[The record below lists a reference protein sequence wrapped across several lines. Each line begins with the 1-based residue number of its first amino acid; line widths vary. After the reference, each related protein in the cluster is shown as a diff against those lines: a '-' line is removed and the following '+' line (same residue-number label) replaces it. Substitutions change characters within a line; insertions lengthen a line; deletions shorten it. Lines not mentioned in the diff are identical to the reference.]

1 MYALQYALLFMSSIT
16 DDAPSVPQAVVT
28 SHTPEQDQE
37 ELYDDANVVGGGGGG
52 GGGDTDV
59 RARALYDYQAGEFHT
74 ETWNILQF
82 VLFKV
87 KFV

>member
-1 MYALQYALLFMSSIT
+1 MQYALLFMSSIA

-52 GGGDTDV
+52 GGGGDTDV

-74 ETWNILQF
+74 ETWNILRLQF
-82 VLFKV
+82 VLFRV
-87 KFV
+87 KLV